1 MTLQQLRYLIAVAE
15 HGSMTGAAQEL
26 FVVQPALSRSL
37 QSLERELNVTLF
49 TRVGRGLV
57 LTAAGIQV
65 VNLAR
70 KVIRGVQGIR
80 DIVRVDDSAHTGT
93 VRLAT
98 TATLAIEF
106 TSGLLPGLAKLHP
119 ELAIVIDRH
128 DSREALFAS
137 LRAGRA
143 DIALVDLPA
152 PGGFEVLPLRTYE
165 VVLVSPKGV
174 RIPDPVSWTELD
186 GLPMILPT
194 RGSGRRADIEML
206 FATAGVRPI
215 VAMETDERGAWISCV
230 VAGHGSL
237 LWYADLAQPFAES
250 VSVRSMSPRLI
261 RSVGLVRGRV
271 PITREVR
278 ALLDYTRRH
287 GVQECEYV

>member
-194 RGSGRRADIEML
+194 RGSGGGPTSRCCSRPRACGRSSRWRPTSAARGSRASWPGTARCCGTPTWPNRSRRAC
-206 FATAGVRPI
+206 P
-215 VAMETDERGAWISCV
+215 
-230 VAGHGSL
+230 
-237 LWYADLAQPFAES
+237 Y
-250 VSVRSMSPRLI
+250 
-261 RSVGLVRGRV
+261 GR
-271 PITREVR
+271 
-278 ALLDYTRRH
+278 
-287 GVQECEYV
+287 